1 MEINIGNLI
10 IDEEINIGSL
20 EIDAIKEYPEL
31 ENLIVIPKGI
41 DQNFVSNKYGYNNV
55 KVNAINLQDKKLT
68 LNKNGIYTIKCEDD
82 FSGLNEVEIILDAI
96 ENLDNELNVYNE
108 EINNQKLEINDILE
122 TLRGKGLIEP
132 KELNV
137 TPTTEQQTIEGIYNK
152 VNVAGDEDLIPE
164 NIKSGVNIFGVDG
177 LAKVSSFKINDA
189 SYLFYNGG
197 RLSNINELLDLC
209 ENVTSCSHMFYNG
222 ARKISYQI
230 DLSNFDTSN
239 VTDMTNMFYSCYNL
253 GKIIGLEKFN
263 TSKVT
268 KLDGIFKQTGF
279 KEFDLSNFDTS
290 NVTSMRELFYYTT
303 STLRSINLGTW
314 DASKVND
321 IYNAFYY
328 IGDLEDLIFMNNLGK
343 GFTKKSNN
351 SSSYQID
358 LHYSNDLTYESLM
371 DVINKLYDL
380 NLTYDV
386 ANGGTLYT
394 QKLIIGAKNIAK
406 LTSEELNIVIN
417 KGWTVS

>member
-31 ENLIVIPKGI
+31 EDLVVVPNGFE
-41 DQNFVSNKYGYNNV
+41 QNFKSSKYGYKNV
-55 KVNAINLQDKKLT
+55 KVNAIKLQDKKMT
-68 LNKNGIYTIKCEDD
+68 LNKNGIYTIKSDD
-82 FSGLNEVEIILDAI
+82 EYSGLNNVEITLDAI
-96 ENLDNELNVYNE
+96 EELEDELNIYNE
-108 EINNQKLEINDILE
+108 EILEQKSKIDDMVE
-122 TLRGKGLIEP
+122 TLKSKGIIEP
-132 KELNV
+132 KEINII
-137 TPTTEQQTIEGIYNK
+137 PTAESQSIEGVYNK

-197 RLSNINELLDLC
+197 RLKNIQELLDLC
-209 ENVTSCSHMFYNG
+209 ENVTSCSNMFYNG

-328 IGDLEDLIFMNNLGK
+328 IGDLENLIFMNNLGK